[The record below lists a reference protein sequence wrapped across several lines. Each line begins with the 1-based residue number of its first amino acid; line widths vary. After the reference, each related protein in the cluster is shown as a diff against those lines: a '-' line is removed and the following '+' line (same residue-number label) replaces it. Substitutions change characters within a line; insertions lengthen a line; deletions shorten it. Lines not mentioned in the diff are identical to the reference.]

1 MSVVYV
7 YHLTSGKEYPVTEKW
22 YDSSSPCFSTDGKYL
37 IFTSERDF
45 NPIYS
50 QTEWNHAYNRMGGVY
65 IALLAKDTPSPFLPS
80 DEKISIEDNA
90 SGNKAA
96 TKENKADNKAGQAT
110 GVTIDTEGLPGR
122 LLKLPLAAGYYYQL
136 YSDGKKVWYSNSGN
150 TKVFDLAEQKEE
162 IVAEGA
168 NMSVAEGNKK
178 SHLLQRRRLV
188 CM

>member
-1 MSVVYV
+1 MTLHRPVSA
-7 YHLTSGKEYPVTEKW
+7 LTANISFLLPSAISTPSIARQNGIMLTTVWGEYILL
-22 YDSSSPCFSTDGKYL
+22 YSPK
-37 IFTSERDF
+37 I
-45 NPIYS
+45 P
-50 QTEWNHAYNRMGGVY
+50 
-65 IALLAKDTPSPFLPS
+65 PSPFLPS

-178 SHLLQRRRLV
+178 PSSTKAATCMYVISLATKLLWTRK
-188 CM
+188 

>member
-1 MSVVYV
+1 MQNPEEEFYSVNYSPDSQWITYTKSGKNNMSVVYV

-80 DEKISIEDNA
+80 DEKSA
-90 SGNKAA
+90 SKIMLPE
-96 TKENKADNKAGQAT
+96 TKPQ
-110 GVTIDTEGLPGR
+110 P
-122 LLKLPLAAGYYYQL
+122 
-136 YSDGKKVWYSNSGN
+136 KKIKRI
-150 TKVFDLAEQKEE
+150 TKPIKQPE
-162 IVAEGA
+162 
-168 NMSVAEGNKK
+168 
-178 SHLLQRRRLV
+178 
-188 CM
+188 

>member
-1 MSVVYV
+1 MQNPEEEFYSVNYSPDSQWITYTKSGKNNMSVVYV

-37 IFTSERDF
+37 ILLPSAISTLSIARQ
-45 NPIYS
+45 NGIML
-50 QTEWNHAYNRMGGVY
+50 TTVWGVY

-90 SGNKAA
+90 PGNKAA

-136 YSDGKKVWYSNSGN
+136 YSDGKSM
-150 TKVFDLAEQKEE
+150 VFQLRQHQS
-162 IVAEGA
+162 I
-168 NMSVAEGNKK
+168 
-178 SHLLQRRRLV
+178 RLG
-188 CM
+188 

>member
-1 MSVVYV
+1 MESCLQPY
-7 YHLTSGKEYPVTEKW
+7 
-22 YDSSSPCFSTDGKYL
+22 
-37 IFTSERDF
+37 
-45 NPIYS
+45 
-50 QTEWNHAYNRMGGVY
+50 GGVY

-90 SGNKAA
+90 PGNKAA

-122 LLKLPLAAGYYYQL
+122 LLKLPLAAGYLIIKL
-136 YSDGKKVWYSNSGN
+136 YSDGKVWYSNSGN

-168 NMSVAEGNKK
+168 NMSVAEGTK

>member
-1 MSVVYV
+1 MTLHRPVSA
-7 YHLTSGKEYPVTEKW
+7 LTANISFLLP
-22 YDSSSPCFSTDGKYL
+22 SAISTPSIARQNGIML
-37 IFTSERDF
+37 T
-45 NPIYS
+45 
-50 QTEWNHAYNRMGGVY
+50 TVWGGVY

-136 YSDGKKVWYSNSGN
+136 YSDGKKYGIPTPATPKYS
-150 TKVFDLAEQKEE
+150 TWL
-162 IVAEGA
+162 
-168 NMSVAEGNKK
+168 NKK
-178 SHLLQRRRLV
+178 KKSWPKEPT
-188 CM
+188 